1 MSGHLKTG
9 DKLPSE
15 RDLAAMFQ
23 VGRSTIRES
32 LRKLEQAGLITIRT
46 GSAGGAYV
54 ANSGAE
60 PVTRALTLMLQ
71 LEQISA
77 EDLLE
82 ARKVIEAATA
92 RLAALRATSDDL
104 AKIKAAVDSPNNF
117 GLKEGF
123 ISANVDFHES
133 IADAARSKVLSIT
146 LHTVRGL
153 ISQSIMMLPMDQ
165 DMMESSHGYHRK
177 IYQAI
182 VNKDPDSAQQAM
194 VQHIESFE
202 RKLATVLSS
211 WRKPDNR

>member
-1 MSGHLKTG
+1 MSGHLKAG
-9 DKLPSE
+9 DRLPSE

-54 ANSGAE
+54 ANSGPE

-71 LEQISA
+71 LEQVA
-77 EDLLE
+77 PEDLLE
-82 ARKVIEAATA
+82 ARKVIESTTA
-92 RLAALRATSDDL
+92 KLAALRATAEDL
-104 AKIKAAVDSPNNF
+104 EKIKAALDSPRNF
-117 GLKEGF
+117 SMKEGF

-146 LHTVRGL
+146 LRAVRGL
-153 ISQSIMMLPMDQ
+153 TIESLRMLPMDQ
-165 DMMESSHGYHRK
+165 DMMESSHAYHTRV
-177 IYQAI
+177 YEAI
-182 VNKDPDSAQQAM
+182 VNRDPDSAQQNM

-202 RKLATVLSS
+202 RKLLAVLSNLTKQEIS
-211 WRKPDNR
+211 